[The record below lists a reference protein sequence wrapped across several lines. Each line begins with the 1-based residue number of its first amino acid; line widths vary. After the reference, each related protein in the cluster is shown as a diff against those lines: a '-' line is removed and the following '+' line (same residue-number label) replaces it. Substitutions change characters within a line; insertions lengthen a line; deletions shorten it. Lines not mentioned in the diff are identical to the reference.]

1 MACLGW
7 GIIIV
12 NCNNAILCCIY
23 LKFFTV
29 IIQVDAKA
37 ARKTVNELVTIIHVS
52 EFHKEVQES
61 KEMFDRNTCFVRF
74 PAKLH

>member
-1 MACLGW
+1 MACSGW

-12 NCNNAILCCIY
+12 VIMLYCAIY

-52 EFHKEVQES
+52 EFHKEAQES
-61 KEMFDRNTCFVRF
+61 KEMFDRNTCFV
-74 PAKLH
+74 